1 MFCLFLPRSPG
12 VIWGIFEKKSR
23 KVYHFCLHLVTIK
36 GSDWFKEPF
45 LKHIKLILSC
55 KNWGYSFRE
64 TSPVFPCACMTTH
77 LWLLPGEE
85 GYRSFIVWCVAV
97 RPIKIY
103 KVVYCI
109 KSNIL
114 FLNCWFWLALLSVC
128 ISSKELIHSFSVWGT
143 CSAWAIG
150 LVWWGE
156 MAIWFTVLHI
166 LPPTVLQHRK
176 FPVVRNLVFCQ
187 LALWRLGLVGR
198 YRGRATVQLGG
209 SDHCTRRNFNSAVE
223 RIKKTLNLLGSDM

>member
-12 VIWGIFEKKSR
+12 LIWGIFEKKST

-45 LKHIKLILSC
+45 MKHIKLIVSC

-64 TSPVFPCACMTTH
+64 TSPVFLFACMTTH

-85 GYRSFIVWCVAV
+85 GYWSFIVWCVAV

-114 FLNCWFWLALLSVC
+114 FLNWWFWLALLSVF
-128 ISSKELIHSFSVWGT
+128 ISSKDLIFSFSVF
-143 CSAWAIG
+143 AVPEL
-150 LVWWGE
+150 LVWGD
-156 MAIWFTVLHI
+156 
-166 LPPTVLQHRK
+166 
-176 FPVVRNLVFCQ
+176 VVRWQ
-187 LALWRLGLVGR
+187 
-198 YRGRATVQLGG
+198 Y
-209 SDHCTRRNFNSAVE
+209 D
-223 RIKKTLNLLGSDM
+223 LLHYTYFHLLFFSIESSRWLET